1 MSKKISN
8 QPMNMNSREYRIQ
21 RECPFPSPTF
31 TPPTAKVCIFLVPLH
46 IRIPTFEIAY
56 AFNKHTSNYAPYY
69 SVGLS
74 LLPFTRT

>member
-1 MSKKISN
+1 MLKKISN
-8 QPMNMNSREYRIQ
+8 QPMNMNSREEYRIQ

-31 TPPTAKVCIFLVPLH
+31 TPPQSVYLSSPLH

-56 AFNKHTSNYAPYY
+56 AFNKHTSNSAPYY

-74 LLPFTRT
+74 LLPSTRT